1 MAAVTRAHWEKELA
15 QLEAFLKAHPLA
27 AASDLAAL
35 DELRVAVLGR
45 SGSLTSLL
53 KALKDLSL
61 DDKKELGPK
70 AQSLRVDLDAA
81 IEARK
86 AELEAASDLALSSE
100 DALDLTL
107 PAYAPARGRVHPLT
121 STLEE
126 MTGILSLMGFSWAE
140 GPLAESDDNN
150 FTKLN
155 IPEHHPAR
163 GMFDTFYLENSPLLM
178 RTHTSPVQIRAM
190 ETSRPPLRIMAPGRV
205 FRHEAVDATHSA
217 VFHQVEGLYI
227 DKNVTF
233 ADLKGTLD
241 VFMQKLF
248 GAQTKTR
255 FRPSYFPFTEPSAEV
270 DVSCLFCA
278 GSGCPI
284 CKHSG
289 WIELLGAGLV
299 HPNVLKAV
307 DYDPQVWS
315 GFAFGVGVERIAML
329 RLGVKDIRAFY
340 ENDMRFLEQFDENLV

>member
-1 MAAVTRAHWEKELA
+1 MAQTNRAHWEDS
-15 QLEAFLKAHPLA
+15 FSTLA
-27 AASDLAAL
+27 AELESRPPEKADALGPL
-35 DELRVAVLGR
+35 DELRVHILGR
-45 SGSLTSLL
+45 NGRLTELL
-53 KALKDLSL
+53 KALKDLPL
-61 DDKKELGPK
+61 EEKKELGPK
-70 AQSLRVDLDAA
+70 AQLLR
-81 IEARK
+81 
-86 AELEAASDLALSSE
+86 AELEQRFEAQRAKLESAADEAALSHG
-100 DALDLTL
+100 APDLTL
-107 PAYAPARGRVHPLT
+107 PPFVPPRGRIHPLT
-121 STLEE
+121 QTLDE
-126 MTGILSLMGFSWAE
+126 MTRVLSLMGFSWAE
-140 GPLAESDDNN
+140 GPLVESDENN

-163 GMFDTFYLENSPLLM
+163 GMFDTFYLDDSELLM

-190 ETSRPPLRIMAPGRV
+190 QAGRPPLRIIAPGRV

-227 DKNVTF
+227 DEHVTF

-241 VFMQKLF
+241 IFMRELF
-248 GAQTKTR
+248 GPRTRTR

-278 GSGCPI
+278 GRGCAI
-284 CKHSG
+284 CKQSG

-307 DYDPQVWS
+307 DYDPEAWS
-315 GFAFGVGVERIAML
+315 GFAFGIGVERIAML

-340 ENDMRFLEQFDENLV
+340 ENDLRFLRQFDEDLV